1 MIVDTDVLIWYMK
14 GNQKARRAIDSLES
28 CSISA
33 VNYMEL
39 VQGMR
44 NKDELE
50 VLQVFINQRN
60 IKILHISDEISQKAI
75 YYLEQFSLSHHLR
88 MADALIAATAFV
100 AKATLLTANT
110 KHYRAIYDINTKSF
124 RP

>member
-1 MIVDTDVLIWYMK
+1 
-14 GNQKARRAIDSLES
+14 
-28 CSISA
+28 
-33 VNYMEL
+33 MEL

-44 NKDELE
+44 NKDELV
-50 VLQVFINQRN
+50 VLQLFINQRN

-88 MADALIAATAFV
+88 MADALIAATAFMT
-100 AKATLLTANT
+100 KATLLTANT
-110 KHYRAIYDINTKSF
+110 KHYRAIHEINTKSF